1 MRSRC
6 RRTAFDRSIVPGS
19 FGFRVLLLAVF
30 SVFTSQLS
38 AGAESNSDVSKPMIA
53 QSDDGMN
60 TSVDNGGA
68 TSGGTRSRSTGSSE
82 RLKKYLG
89 EDETSGSGAAPGG
102 SGSAVGGGNDFG
114 TRRERMRQIYQ
125 NMPPEKREK
134 MLQEI
139 KDRRMQGGKRG
150 LPDGAGS
157 GTDNRPPG
165 GPDGD
170 GPPLSRGLKGDAP
183 PEMGAF
189 RRGGKNFG
197 PPGERGGKGMKGGKL
212 FGREPLDLTILNLT
226 TEQKN
231 KIQAMRTQ
239 DGQKSRQLQGELRQR
254 RDKFKDMLF
263 DPTVS
268 SDQILDAH
276 REMAKLQAQTQEI
289 MLNDFLGI
297 RKLLTKEQLEL
308 LPQVRPEQA
317 RRLPSPK
324 PGKGDGESDSK
335 SIYRS
340 SSSMRVDE
348 VFDKANSRRVDL
360 KKSADLPGPSVTP

>member
-6 RRTAFDRSIVPGS
+6 KRTAFDRSIVPGS
-19 FGFRVLLLAVF
+19 LGFKVSLLAIL
-30 SVFTSQLS
+30 SVVTAQLS
-38 AGAESNSDVSKPMIA
+38 AGAEPSSEIPKALIA
-53 QSDDGMN
+53 QSDDGMSN
-60 TSVDNGGA
+60 SVENSGT
-68 TSGGTRSRSTGSSE
+68 TSGGSRSRSAGSSE
-82 RLKKYLG
+82 RIKKYLG
-89 EDETSGSGAAPGG
+89 EDEAPGTSPSA
-102 SGSAVGGGNDFG
+102 SGVGNDFG

-150 LPDGAGS
+150 LSDGAGG
-157 GTDNRPPG
+157 GTDGRPLG
-165 GPDGD
+165 GADGD
-170 GPPLSRGLKGDAP
+170 GAPITRGPRNDGL

-197 PPGERGGKGMKGGKL
+197 PPGERGGRGMKGGKL
-212 FGREPLDLTILNLT
+212 FGREPLDLTVLNLT

-254 RDKFKDMLF
+254 REKFKDMLF

-268 SDQILDAH
+268 SEHILDAH

-324 PGKGDGESDSK
+324 PGKGDGESESK

-340 SSSMRVDE
+340 TSSMRVDE
-348 VFDKANSRRVDL
+348 VFDKANSRRIDL
-360 KKSADLPGPSVTP
+360 KKSADLPGASVIP

>member
-1 MRSRC
+1 MRMVFMRSRC
-6 RRTAFDRSIVPGS
+6 NRKAFDRPTVTGS

-30 SVFTSQLS
+30 SVFTAQL
-38 AGAESNSDVSKPMIA
+38 AADAQSNSEVSKSLIA
-53 QSDDGMN
+53 QADDGM
-60 TSVDNGGA
+60 SASHDNGGA
-68 TSGGTRSRSTGSSE
+68 TSGAMRSRSTGSSE
-82 RLKKYLG
+82 RIRKYLG
-89 EDETSGSGAAPGG
+89 EDETSGSGVPPGG
-102 SGSAVGGGNDFG
+102 GGLAAGAGNDFG

-150 LPDGAGS
+150 LSDG
-157 GTDNRPPG
+157 T
-165 GPDGD
+165 DGD
-170 GPPLSRGLKGDAP
+170 GSPVTRGPRNDGP
-183 PEMGAF
+183 PEIGAF

-212 FGREPLDLTILNLT
+212 FGREPLDLTVLNLT

-254 RDKFKDMLF
+254 REKFKDMLF

-268 SDQILDAH
+268 SEHILDAH

-308 LPQVRPEQA
+308 LPQIRPEQA

-324 PGKGDGESDSK
+324 PGKGDGESESK

-340 SSSMRVDE
+340 TSSMRVDE
-348 VFDKANSRRVDL
+348 VFDKANARRIDL
-360 KKSADLPGPSVTP
+360 KKSADLPGASVTP